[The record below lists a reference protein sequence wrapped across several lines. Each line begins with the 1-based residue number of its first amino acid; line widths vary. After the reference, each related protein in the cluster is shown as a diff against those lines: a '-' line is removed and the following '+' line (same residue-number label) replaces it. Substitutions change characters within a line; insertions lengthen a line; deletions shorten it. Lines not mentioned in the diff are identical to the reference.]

1 VPTLYP
7 DTNLVFVDGPGP
19 TKLKLNDQHQLVRWI
34 VQDAIENLRALL
46 LFNNAFPDA
55 PVTFTLAK
63 GALNLAAENRE
74 ADGGVLVQHQLQD
87 DEEYL
92 FRLSTLVHYII
103 SEMTSLRF
111 IGSCADVYAV
121 SVVKSRIAAMRF
133 APP

>member
-55 PVTFTLAK
+55 PVASTLAK

-74 ADGGVLVQHQLQD
+74 ANGGI
-87 DEEYL
+87 
-92 FRLSTLVHYII
+92 FCS
-103 SEMTSLRF
+103 
-111 IGSCADVYAV
+111 
-121 SVVKSRIAAMRF
+121 
-133 APP
+133 APTPGR